1 MDMNIYNLI
10 SINFFILEKKKK
22 NKSNELT
29 KENDLSF
36 KLFNELLNLVFSL
49 V

>member
-10 SINFFILEKKKK
+10 SINFFILEKKK